1 MQPNL
6 VGQTVYLYGRLL
18 LSVRTTANRASISRV
33 KRKIYPRMYPIT
45 LVLANGASLQM
56 RYYEPRHILQV
67 KYLFT
72 KRLSSS
78 AYCHR
83 VFLSTFSSITTSVLS
98 PHSGYCLVVSFSA
111 YATRYSDRGL
121 VQ

>member
-6 VGQTVYLYGRLL
+6 VGQNVYLYGRLL

-33 KRKIYPRMYPIT
+33 KRKVYPRMYPIT

-56 RYYEPRHILQV
+56 RYHEPRHILQV
-67 KYLFT
+67 RSLFT
-72 KRLSSS
+72 KRFPSS

-83 VFLSTFSSITTSVLS
+83 VFFLQLS
-98 PHSGYCLVVSFSA
+98 
-111 YATRYSDRGL
+111 